1 MTNWKDWA
9 SPASLLS
16 LSCLSPTPLS
26 QWQPS
31 VAVALNKIPVFIA
44 EWGQL
49 CNSWRMTGGCSAC
62 GAKKQTNNTNTYTK
76 QKLKQQQQQTPASVI
91 VSIKCSST
99 GGRNKSNQNLHPFAC
114 AERLR
119 DHIAQQKLRRTKRI
133 PFYTQKKNP
142 FISRNFMF
150 HGNYEPVESPF
161 LEVF

>member
-1 MTNWKDWA
+1 
-9 SPASLLS
+9 
-16 LSCLSPTPLS
+16 
-26 QWQPS
+26 
-31 VAVALNKIPVFIA
+31 
-44 EWGQL
+44 
-49 CNSWRMTGGCSAC
+49 MTGGCSAC

-133 PFYTQKKNP
+133 PFYTQKKKP
-142 FISRNFMF
+142 FYKQKLYVSWKLRTSGVPIP
-150 HGNYEPVESPF
+150 GGI
-161 LEVF
+161 LEMCGRGTKGWFSAGTW